1 MREGKPMWWH
11 SDLPVPAGA
20 PAQPEAPPGA
30 VPGEELLFLLDMRA
44 NELAT
49 VLFSLFDPP
58 ATDKTADQPF
68 LRLPS
73 GRKSD

>member
-11 SDLPVPAGA
+11 SDLPVPAGSL
-20 PAQPEAPPGA
+20 AQPEAPPGA

-44 NELAT
+44 NELAA
-49 VLFSLFDPP
+49 VLFSLFDAPDP
-58 ATDKTADQPF
+58 KEANPKPF